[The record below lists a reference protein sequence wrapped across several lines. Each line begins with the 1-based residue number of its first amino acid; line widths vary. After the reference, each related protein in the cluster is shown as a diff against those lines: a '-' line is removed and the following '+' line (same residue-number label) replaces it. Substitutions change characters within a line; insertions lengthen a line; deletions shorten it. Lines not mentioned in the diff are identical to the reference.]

1 MGNTFCKVEDSN
13 KNKYILTDKNKQ
25 PLQCKLKSEG
35 DIGTCSIYNMK
46 KVLDDPTLIDKNQ
59 SDDFL
64 LEDMQIPCKVIRDI
78 SLNAID
84 SEPINKSNINFDNY
98 NIASINKDIVI
109 ENKDNKPVTVQD
121 IEFYYDTLYYLDKNN
136 QNDQNDISK
145 LQENKLE
152 YLKRINDYKQKLL
165 IQEDIS
171 KANLN
176 VLSSIN
182 TDAITDAI
190 ADATA
195 VAIQNAI
202 QNATTNINANPN
214 ILSTTSINTNTNANT
229 TTSTNTNANTTTSIN
244 TNTNANAN
252 ANTDI
257 LSNTNASNNNMYIGI
272 SAVVLG
278 VIGVGVILY
287 LNRKKIQTSEKN
299 IP

>member
-25 PLQCKLKSEG
+25 PLQCKLKSQG
-35 DIGTCSIYNMK
+35 DIGSCSIYNMK
-46 KVLDDPTLIDKNQ
+46 KVLDDPTLIEKNP

-84 SEPINKSNINFDNY
+84 SEPINKSNINLDNY

-109 ENKDNKPVTVQD
+109 ENKDNKPATIQD

-171 KANLN
+171 N
-176 VLSSIN
+176 VN
-182 TDAITDAI
+182 T
-190 ADATA
+190 
-195 VAIQNAI
+195 N
-202 QNATTNINANPN
+202 TNINTNTNTN
-214 ILSTTSINTNTNANT
+214 ILSTTNENTNT
-229 TTSTNTNANTTTSIN
+229 S
-244 TNTNANAN
+244 
-252 ANTDI
+252 TDI
-257 LSNTNASNNNMYIGI
+257 LLNPNNNNMYISI
-272 SAVVLG
+272 VV
-278 VIGVGVILY
+278 VVVVVVVFGVGGIFY
-287 LNRKKIQTSEKN
+287 LNRKKKN
-299 IP
+299 ISLTNE